1 MNDPSQS
8 KRGIEADGCEGNRLG
23 IKRQR
28 IGEYSNAGKAA
39 FYSPDSKI
47 PRSTVLNDNM
57 LNNDMSND
65 MCIDAEIPI
74 ERQGNVC
81 FGSLC
86 DAKVKLKIPIM
97 VNVSKPGIW
106 DQYQE
111 FELFQQNGVF
121 HLRGNESQESIGV
134 LDIAS
139 SRILKSLYNYSGITH
154 TVILETQALKRLA
167 CIKTKS
173 GNLDASIN
181 ILGPENLFE
190 NVGDTITKAKGY
202 LQHPFFLQMGT
213 KYINPHWV
221 YPHDVRT
228 DLRHLIGPVSANYE
242 DTRLSM
248 GLVDIF
254 QSLERLEMLGITP
267 EDPIELLNLKK
278 SLVTPLKHY
287 QEEGVKH
294 ILTRENHEQAASAA
308 RILQGVIGHSAFK
321 DRLIPLYGG
330 IDADTMGLGKTLT
343 MLSAIVC
350 TIQLARDF
358 VDSRKK
364 VEKLPVSRAT
374 LVITPSHQL
383 IEVWSSEVR
392 KHFTKSTLRIAVF
405 HGSNRA
411 KAESEIADNDIVL
424 TTYNTLVADQKS
436 GGLLQHIEWFRV
448 VLDEAHYIRNNTSQ
462 QFKATCKLTATRRWC
477 LSGTPISN
485 SLEDLRS
492 LLAFLRFRPFSEASF
507 FRRHIIEPLGTD
519 STDQFR
525 NLRMLMYAICFRR
538 TADLLSL
545 PLHLTEEVAITL
557 SSREDEMYK
566 KILAQSQ
573 KEYEKIST
581 MKSSKKKH
589 TVLFATTMQLRRLC
603 NHGTFQ
609 QSSNTGMDS
618 LKLDAQSKPVCE
630 YCFADNADLGF
641 ASDTLIV
648 CPECLRTLG
657 HEFDAAPTYEQ
668 RSTATDSTDIAL
680 SLPHRVQTP
689 SLSLFPSY
697 SPSGGPMGCSTKLNV
712 VVDNIQTTQISSKN
726 IYFMADD
733 PRHTTATANGILP
746 RQGPNRASP
755 LYRDRR
761 GRWNPLVE
769 EQAIGRALRIG
780 QTRSVTIFKYITKNT
795 VEENIVSLQ
804 KRKMHLSRI
813 SLDGRGD
820 HAGEKLEDFM
830 FVLQQNGSRPRN
842 DAADILDKASS
853 RLQLA
858 AVAIVANKT
867 VAEVVSVRDIEFL
880 ELEHWSA
887 LHRCYDHI
895 ERFDS
900 TYRRSPNSPVS
911 RVNNPTA
918 TLRLRNCNT
927 SSTGNKPSLASSANI
942 HAIPPFG
949 QTTHLL
955 SISTLCGLWKLLHF
969 YTYLN
974 SSVYRHF
981 LNTMAPETTTSSLA
995 SLPLFFVGETAF
1007 LTTYALTILNSPA
1020 HASFVRMSGLA
1031 LLVAITYSNEQLVAQ
1046 LCLASGRPHWAATA
1060 VSLLW
1065 VQFLSASELT
1075 IVSRVQSA
1083 KLCRPGAVKG
1093 AFGRIRTGASAIGL
1107 LWNMRRIG
1115 TKWQVKN
1122 VPSSTAATRQ
1132 ATSRSTFI
1140 LQRLF
1145 MTLIAYVVVDFV
1157 ASLPPPDPVLVQP
1170 EKAALFYSLRRL
1182 NAGDLAFR
1190 AVMTISYWFT
1200 TGTLNLFM
1208 VNMGAIVAVLLN
1220 FSQPADCPP
1229 LYGAFSEAYTVRRFW
1244 GVSWHQMFRSFLTG
1258 HARLFVDNA
1267 LPFLPQNSFAARYA
1281 RLTTAFLISGVLH
1294 YRADQIMGVPNA
1306 ENGAVIFFL
1315 LHPLCICLEDT
1326 VAPIVFAF
1334 LPKPLRR
1341 ITGYL
1346 WVLVFFIWSSPVYTY
1361 PSTRLGIDTAALLPT
1376 GINYGIKRRRGT
1388 QQILRD
1394 VDGWVQ
1400 PGTLTSRITAN
1411 FAAVVVADGEQ
1422 VVVVL
1427 ESTEEM
1433 DGVVDVTCL
1442 EGAGELVV

>member
-1 MNDPSQS
+1 
-8 KRGIEADGCEGNRLG
+8 
-23 IKRQR
+23 
-28 IGEYSNAGKAA
+28 
-39 FYSPDSKI
+39 
-47 PRSTVLNDNM
+47 M
-57 LNNDMSND
+57 LNNDMSNDKLSINSILKDGPLTDD

-81 FGSLC
+81 YGSLC

-254 QSLERLEMLGITP
+254 QSLERSEMLGITP

-364 VEKLPVSRAT
+364 VEKLPASRAT

-383 IEVWSSEVR
+383 IEVWSSEVK

-411 KAESEIADNDIVL
+411 KTESEIADNDIVL

-557 SSREDEMYK
+557 SSREDEMYR

-581 MKSSKKKH
+581 MKSSKKKY

-609 QSSNTGMDS
+609 QSSNTGTDS

-668 RSTATDSTDIAL
+668 RGTATDSTDIAL

-726 IYFMADD
+726 LVFTSWRTTLDILQQLLMVRGIPCLRIDGGTPFANRQSILQEFCQNKDQTVLLLSIATGAVGLTLTAADRVHIVE
-733 PRHTTATANGILP
+733 P
-746 RQGPNRASP
+746 Q
-755 LYRDRR
+755 
-761 GRWNPLVE
+761 WNPLVE
-769 EQAIGRALRIG
+769 EQAISRALRIG

-842 DAADILDKASS
+842 DAAD
-853 RLQLA
+853 
-858 AVAIVANKT
+858 
-867 VAEVVSVRDIEFL
+867 
-880 ELEHWSA
+880 
-887 LHRCYDHI
+887 
-895 ERFDS
+895 
-900 TYRRSPNSPVS
+900 
-911 RVNNPTA
+911 
-918 TLRLRNCNT
+918 
-927 SSTGNKPSLASSANI
+927 
-942 HAIPPFG
+942 
-949 QTTHLL
+949 
-955 SISTLCGLWKLLHF
+955 
-969 YTYLN
+969 
-974 SSVYRHF
+974 
-981 LNTMAPETTTSSLA
+981 
-995 SLPLFFVGETAF
+995 VG
-1007 LTTYALTILNSPA
+1007 S
-1020 HASFVRMSGLA
+1020 
-1031 LLVAITYSNEQLVAQ
+1031 
-1046 LCLASGRPHWAATA
+1046 
-1060 VSLLW
+1060 
-1065 VQFLSASELT
+1065 
-1075 IVSRVQSA
+1075 
-1083 KLCRPGAVKG
+1083 
-1093 AFGRIRTGASAIGL
+1093 
-1107 LWNMRRIG
+1107 
-1115 TKWQVKN
+1115 
-1122 VPSSTAATRQ
+1122 
-1132 ATSRSTFI
+1132 
-1140 LQRLF
+1140 
-1145 MTLIAYVVVDFV
+1145 
-1157 ASLPPPDPVLVQP
+1157 
-1170 EKAALFYSLRRL
+1170 
-1182 NAGDLAFR
+1182 
-1190 AVMTISYWFT
+1190 
-1200 TGTLNLFM
+1200 
-1208 VNMGAIVAVLLN
+1208 
-1220 FSQPADCPP
+1220 
-1229 LYGAFSEAYTVRRFW
+1229 
-1244 GVSWHQMFRSFLTG
+1244 
-1258 HARLFVDNA
+1258 
-1267 LPFLPQNSFAARYA
+1267 
-1281 RLTTAFLISGVLH
+1281 
-1294 YRADQIMGVPNA
+1294 
-1306 ENGAVIFFL
+1306 
-1315 LHPLCICLEDT
+1315 
-1326 VAPIVFAF
+1326 
-1334 LPKPLRR
+1334 
-1341 ITGYL
+1341 
-1346 WVLVFFIWSSPVYTY
+1346 
-1361 PSTRLGIDTAALLPT
+1361 
-1376 GINYGIKRRRGT
+1376 
-1388 QQILRD
+1388 
-1394 VDGWVQ
+1394 
-1400 PGTLTSRITAN
+1400 
-1411 FAAVVVADGEQ
+1411 
-1422 VVVVL
+1422 
-1427 ESTEEM
+1427 
-1433 DGVVDVTCL
+1433 
-1442 EGAGELVV
+1442 